1 MAFADETRVTEISIA
16 ADGRIYVFGASRQVI
31 ELLSDLQLGDPSL
44 DRRAQHA
51 GVQTGAQA
59 VSLECGDLS
68 SLFWPA
74 TRATAARYASEAE
87 LRDASVPT
95 LELGNER
102 HEGQGGT
109 SDKGAVL
116 RNPLAPMEMTD
127 D

>member
-51 GVQTGAQA
+51 GVQW
-59 VSLECGDLS
+59 SL
-68 SLFWPA
+68 
-74 TRATAARYASEAE
+74 
-87 LRDASVPT
+87 
-95 LELGNER
+95 
-102 HEGQGGT
+102 GT
-109 SDKGAVL
+109 SGKGDRL
-116 RNPLAPMEMTD
+116 PKPDGTHGD